1 MSVFAEIVWENDM
14 GRVEGKVAL
23 VTGAA
28 SGLGAADAALLA
40 REGAKVIL
48 TDVDAALGHSVAAGI
63 PGAVFVEH
71 DVRDERAWK
80 TIVDQIMADH
90 GRLDVLVNNAGV
102 VKFASIEDCSLD
114 DFRFV
119 NSVMSE
125 GTFLGCRTA
134 LAAMLVNGGGSIINM
149 GSIAGVKGVSAV
161 LGYCA
166 AKGAIHALTRSVA
179 AYCRERSNGVRC
191 NAIVAGSIRTP
202 MIQKALREMSPD
214 NPSFDELE
222 GHGQGEP
229 SDVANMVLYLASDEA
244 RHVNGASLTID
255 NGETA

>member
-1 MSVFAEIVWENDM
+1 M
-14 GRVEGKVAL
+14 GRVAGKVAL
-23 VTGAA
+23 ITGAA

-40 REGAKVIL
+40 SEGARVIL
-48 TDVDAALGHSVAAGI
+48 TDVNAELGKSVAAGI
-63 PGAVFVEH
+63 PGATFVEH
-71 DVRDERAWK
+71 DVRNEDAWK
-80 TIVDQIMADH
+80 RIVDQVMKDYGH
-90 GRLDVLVNNAGV
+90 LDILVNNAGV

-119 NSVMSE
+119 NSIMSE

-134 LAAMLVNGGGSIINM
+134 IPAMVAGGGGSIVNM

-161 LGYCA
+161 LSYCA

-179 AYCRERSNGVRC
+179 AYCRERANGIRC
-191 NAIVAGSIRTP
+191 NAIVAGAIRTP
-202 MIQKALREMSPD
+202 MIQRALKEMSPD
-214 NPSFDELE
+214 NPSFEELE

>member
-1 MSVFAEIVWENDM
+1 M

-134 LAAMLVNGGGSIINM
+134 LPAMLANGGGSISRSKASAALDAPLFVGASN
-149 GSIAGVKGVSAV
+149 AG
-161 LGYCA
+161 LN
-166 AKGAIHALTRSVA
+166 R
-179 AYCRERSNGVRC
+179 
-191 NAIVAGSIRTP
+191 VAGPTVQAASSPCARTT
-202 MIQKALREMSPD
+202 SP
-214 NPSFDELE
+214 
-222 GHGQGEP
+222 
-229 SDVANMVLYLASDEA
+229 
-244 RHVNGASLTID
+244 
-255 NGETA
+255 